1 MRKTL
6 LALSAALL
14 DAFPLAACA
23 GEDMPEPPAITTTI
37 TSTEVI
43 AESDEAVGVESQ
55 APATVELAPGE
66 TALTGMLK
74 AVHFSDMTPPDVY
87 EQVKEAVDNES
98 TYYAIELDPQVP
110 VTAKGGAGMIE
121 QHPEWAIVG
130 VSSRAGSMDW
140 TQYEGHRL
148 RVIVRPDQMTYGTDI
163 SLPPLAVMI
172 HNSDYQPEILD

>member
-6 LALSAALL
+6 LVLSAL
-14 DAFPLAACA
+14 PLAACA
-23 GEDMPEPPAITTTI
+23 GEDMPEPPAITTTV
-37 TSTEVI
+37 TSTEVS
-43 AESDEAVGVESQ
+43 AETEEAGVESQ
-55 APATVELAPGE
+55 APATVELAPDE
-66 TALTGMLK
+66 IALTGTLK
-74 AVHFSDMTPPDVY
+74 AVHFSDMTPADVY
-87 EQVKEAVDNES
+87 EQVKGDVDNES

-130 VSSRAGSMDW
+130 VNSRAGSMDW

-148 RVIVRPDQMTYGTDI
+148 RVLVRPDQMTYGTDI

>member
-6 LALSAALL
+6 LVLSAL
-14 DAFPLAACA
+14 PLAACA
-23 GEDMPEPPAITTTI
+23 GEDTPEPPAITTTV
-37 TSTEVI
+37 TSTEVS
-43 AESDEAVGVESQ
+43 AETEEAGVESQ

-66 TALTGMLK
+66 IALTGTLK
-74 AVHFSDMTPPDVY
+74 AVHFRDMTPADVY
-87 EQVKEAVDNES
+87 EQVKGDVDNES
-98 TYYAIELDPQVP
+98 AYYAIELDPQVP

-172 HNSDYQPEILD
+172 HNSDYQPEILN